1 MKLRKKLQNPFALV
15 GQGFLVGAILF
26 WTTHPG
32 GAASTPDQPVASQ
45 SILAEVQS

>member
-1 MKLRKKLQNPFALV
+1 MKFVKKLQNPFALV
-15 GQGFLVGAILF
+15 GQGFLVGAALF

-32 GAASTPDQPVASQ
+32 AAAPAPEQPIASQ